1 MVEMHLFF
9 FFFLIP
15 VKGNEREQG
24 KIHTA
29 LLLAGVRATQCY
41 RVSFV
46 LFCFLMA

>member
-1 MVEMHLFF
+1 MVEKHLFF
-9 FFFLIP
+9 FFTLIP

-29 LLLAGVRATQCY
+29 LLLAGVKAMQCY